1 MKKDIDYKKELKE
14 IREALV
20 VAEGLRFQKGL
31 SETDRADLEKASVA
45 LRKKERALIEKIG
58 SDVADQIKTSSANLQ
73 ELAKRVR
80 ARTTKLSKTAKWAET
95 LNKLIRTLSS

>member
-20 VAEGLRFQKGL
+20 VAEGLRFQKGT

-45 LRKKERALIEKIG
+45 LRKKERALVEKIG
-58 SDVADQIKTSSANLQ
+58 SEVADQIKTSSENLQ

>member
-14 IREALV
+14 IREALL

-31 SETDRADLEKASVA
+31 SETDRADLEKASLA
-45 LRKKERALIEKIG
+45 LRKKERALREKIG
-58 SDVADQIKTSSANLQ
+58 SEVADQIKTSSANLQ

-95 LNKLIRTLSS
+95 LKQIIEKI